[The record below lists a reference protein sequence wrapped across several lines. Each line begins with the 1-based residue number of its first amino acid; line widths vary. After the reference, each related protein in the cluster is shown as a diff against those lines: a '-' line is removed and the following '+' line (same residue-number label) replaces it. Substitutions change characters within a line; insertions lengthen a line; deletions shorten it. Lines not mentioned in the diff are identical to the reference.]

1 MPHTQAQGAALS
13 LHNRVCDGYT
23 GRANSTQQQSPPY
36 AVGDVVGYEPTGKA
50 YNKVPIIKV
59 NKKAAAEAAAAG
71 YRGPSNSEPIHGQ
84 RMSDGTEPT
93 QPVFGATVGMAMN
106 QAIALLTYELSHDEI
121 VQSVCEAHFWKA
133 VHETASDVIR
143 VSRMLEAG
151 RLAPSVKERTAG
163 PAPANPSPSRSPAP
177 TRAPQPENERQAAN
191 LLPPGTVMDEDV
203 PF

>member
-1 MPHTQAQGAALS
+1 
-13 LHNRVCDGYT
+13 
-23 GRANSTQQQSPPY
+23 
-36 AVGDVVGYEPTGKA
+36 
-50 YNKVPIIKV
+50 
-59 NKKAAAEAAAAG
+59 
-71 YRGPSNSEPIHGQ
+71 
-84 RMSDGTEPT
+84 
-93 QPVFGATVGMAMN
+93 MAMN

-121 VQSVCEAHFWKA
+121 VQSVCEAHFWRA

-191 LLPPGTVMDEDV
+191 LLPPGTVMDEDL

>member
-1 MPHTQAQGAALS
+1 
-13 LHNRVCDGYT
+13 
-23 GRANSTQQQSPPY
+23 
-36 AVGDVVGYEPTGKA
+36 
-50 YNKVPIIKV
+50 
-59 NKKAAAEAAAAG
+59 
-71 YRGPSNSEPIHGQ
+71 
-84 RMSDGTEPT
+84 MSDGTEPT

-106 QAIALLTYELSHDEI
+106 QAIALLTHELKHDEV

-151 RLAPSVKERTAG
+151 KLAPSVKERMVVL
-163 PAPANPSPSRSPAP
+163 APVDPSPSRSRAP
-177 TRAPQPENERQAAN
+177 TRAPLSESERQAAN